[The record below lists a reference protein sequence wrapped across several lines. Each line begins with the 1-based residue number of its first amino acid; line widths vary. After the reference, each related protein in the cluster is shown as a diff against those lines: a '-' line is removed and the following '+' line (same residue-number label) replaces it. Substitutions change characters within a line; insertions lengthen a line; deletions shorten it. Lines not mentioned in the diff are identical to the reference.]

1 MSFFNNRSGGLL
13 YTLYSEK
20 NCSFDNSSEIYYN
33 VFCNNRTERSGTV
46 SGIIRRK
53 GKSRIAFPED
63 YCVVDIETTGLSPEE
78 CEIIEIAAVRYRGG
92 RKNDVFNTLIKP
104 KMSISPF
111 ITELT
116 GIDDEMVRDAP
127 DINEAILGFHEFAG
141 SDMLMGYNVNFD
153 INFLY
158 DNLLRCHGIY
168 LENDFVDV
176 LRFAR
181 KVLPLLPDRRQ
192 TTVAAHYGISVTG
205 AHRAEKDCEICN
217 ACYLCLRE
225 ELRRQSAES

>member
-1 MSFFNNRSGGLL
+1 MSS
-13 YTLYSEK
+13 T
-20 NCSFDNSSEIYYN
+20 
-33 VFCNNRTERSGTV
+33 
-46 SGIIRRK
+46 IRRK

-78 CEIIEIAAVRYRGG
+78 CEIIEIAAVRYRNGE
-92 RKNDVFNTLIKP
+92 KSDVFTTLIKP
-104 KMSISPF
+104 DRAISPF

-116 GIDDEMVRDAP
+116 GITNEMVADAP
-127 DINEAILGFHEFAG
+127 DISQAVMEFYKFAG
-141 SDMLMGYNVNFD
+141 NDMLMGYNVNFD

-181 KVLPLLPDRRQ
+181 KVLPLMPDRKQ
-192 TTVAAHYGISVTG
+192 TSVADHYGISITG

-217 ACYLCLRE
+217 ACYKCLRDE
-225 ELRRQSAES
+225 MRRQDAEN

>member
-1 MSFFNNRSGGLL
+1 MSSI
-13 YTLYSEK
+13 K
-20 NCSFDNSSEIYYN
+20 
-33 VFCNNRTERSGTV
+33 
-46 SGIIRRK
+46 RRK

-78 CEIIEIAAVRYRGG
+78 CEIIEIAAVRYRNGE
-92 RKNDVFNTLIKP
+92 KSAVFSTFVKP
-104 KMSISPF
+104 CSAISSF
-111 ITELT
+111 ITGLT
-116 GIDDEMVRDAP
+116 GITNEMVADAP
-127 DINEAILGFHEFAG
+127 DISEAIMAFYKFVGD
-141 SDMLMGYNVNFD
+141 DMLMGYNVNFD

-181 KVLPLLPDRRQ
+181 KVLPLMPDRKQ
-192 TTVAAHYGISVTG
+192 TSVAAHYGINIKG

-217 ACYLCLRE
+217 ACYKCLRDE
-225 ELRRQSAES
+225 MRRQGAEE

>member
-1 MSFFNNRSGGLL
+1 M
-13 YTLYSEK
+13 YTLYSEE
-20 NCSFDNSSEIYYN
+20 NCSFDNSAQIYYN
-33 VFCNNRTERSGTV
+33 VFCNNRTGRSGTV
-46 SGIIRRK
+46 SSIIRRK

-78 CEIIEIAAVRYRGG
+78 CEIIEIAAVRYRSG
-92 RKNDVFNTLIKP
+92 RKAGVFSTLIKP
-104 KMSISPF
+104 EMRISPF

-116 GIDDEMVRDAP
+116 GIDNEMVKDAP
-127 DINEAILGFHEFAG
+127 GIHKAILDFYEFAG

-158 DNLLRCHGIY
+158 DNLLRCHGIH

-181 KVLPLLPDRRQ
+181 KALPLLPDRRQ
-192 TTVAAHYGISVTG
+192 TTVAAHYGISVMG

-217 ACYLCLRE
+217 ACYICLRE
-225 ELRRQSAES
+225 ELKQQSGES

>member
-1 MSFFNNRSGGLL
+1 MSSV
-13 YTLYSEK
+13 K
-20 NCSFDNSSEIYYN
+20 
-33 VFCNNRTERSGTV
+33 
-46 SGIIRRK
+46 RRK

-78 CEIIEIAAVRYRGG
+78 CEIIEIAAVRYRNGE
-92 RKNDVFNTLIKP
+92 KSAVFSTFVKP
-104 KMSISPF
+104 CNAISAF
-111 ITELT
+111 ITQLT
-116 GIDDEMVRDAP
+116 GITNEMVAEAP
-127 DINEAILGFHEFAG
+127 DISEAIKAFYEFAG
-141 SDMLMGYNVNFD
+141 DDMLMGYNVNFD

-181 KVLPLLPDRRQ
+181 KVLPLMPDRKQ
-192 TTVAAHYGISVTG
+192 TSVAAHYGINITG

-217 ACYLCLRE
+217 ACYIHLRDE
-225 ELRRQSAES
+225 MRRQEKEDLHEET

>member
-1 MSFFNNRSGGLL
+1 MRSI
-13 YTLYSEK
+13 K
-20 NCSFDNSSEIYYN
+20 
-33 VFCNNRTERSGTV
+33 
-46 SGIIRRK
+46 RRK

-78 CEIIEIAAVRYRGG
+78 CEIIEIAAVRYRNGE
-92 RKNDVFNTLIKP
+92 KSAVFSTFVKP
-104 KMSISPF
+104 CYAISSF
-111 ITELT
+111 ITQLT
-116 GIDDEMVRDAP
+116 GITNEMVAGAP
-127 DINEAILGFHEFAG
+127 DISEAIMAFYKFAG
-141 SDMLMGYNVNFD
+141 DDMLMGYNVNFD

-181 KVLPLLPDRRQ
+181 KVLPLMPDRKQ
-192 TTVAAHYGISVTG
+192 TSVAAHYGINIKG

-217 ACYLCLRE
+217 ACYKCLRDE
-225 ELRRQSAES
+225 MRRQSAEE